1 MKLKFIYLQVEIS
14 EEIVQSA
21 VSFFVPFFLF
31 PITTVRPTMDSRS
44 AHIHSHLAL
53 QDSSQILAGGFDL
66 VRLLSPSSSREE
78 NDHRHITSV
87 GEMQPRHFSRN
98 GVAWSGAG
106 GVASSN
112 ALLLL
117 LQQMDTMNLIE
128 GRCIYGKVQC
138 PLLLSYSE
146 TALSVGYCVTAGRA
160 GGRNKTKKKL

>member
-1 MKLKFIYLQVEIS
+1 
-14 EEIVQSA
+14 
-21 VSFFVPFFLF
+21 
-31 PITTVRPTMDSRS
+31 MDSRS

-98 GVAWSGAG
+98 GVAWSEAG